1 MGVRFMVRKASLLL
15 TSPKSGVFIF
25 SRWCGRIMAELRKKR
40 RMKRNL
46 LLMLLL
52 GFIAMCLP
60 LHAQQF
66 AGVYMLQ
73 EPLTVLILKS
83 TKAGYRGFISDG
95 QKALRVAGKMKDDVC
110 VLQLA
115 EGEDKTENYARL
127 DGSGNLFLA
136 DGSLNSMYFTRSDVD
151 PVAAYA
157 EIDSLLKATAGVQQ
171 SSANTAKS
179 SAAGSPDFIFA
190 TAQYA
195 NKKFLHV
202 YTGNG
207 FSEKWAYYL
216 FDNGTFYFKSNASYL
231 SGDAYA
237 DFSAATASNEGG
249 RWTVECKGQ
258 QETLVL
264 NWNSGE
270 QGRLL
275 IQHTSGGYLL
285 GKTKYFLVGLNEYE

>member
-1 MGVRFMVRKASLLL
+1 
-15 TSPKSGVFIF
+15 
-25 SRWCGRIMAELRKKR
+25 
-40 RMKRNL
+40 MKRNL

-66 AGVYMLQ
+66 AGVYTLQ

-83 TKAGYRGFISDG
+83 TKDGYKGFISDG
-95 QKALRVAGKMKDDVC
+95 QNALRIAGKTKDDVC
-110 VLQLA
+110 VLRLA
-115 EGEDKTENYARL
+115 EGEDKTENYASL
-127 DGSGNLFLA
+127 DGTGNLLVA
-136 DGSLNSMYFTRSDVD
+136 DVSLNSKYFIRSEVD
-151 PVAAYA
+151 PVVAYA
-157 EIDSLLKATAGVQQ
+157 EMDSLLKAVVGVQNA
-171 SSANTAKS
+171 STNTEKS
-179 SAAGSPDFIFA
+179 SAADSPAAIYA
-190 TAQYA
+190 TARYA

-202 YTGNG
+202 FTGNG
-207 FSEKWAYYL
+207 YSEKWAYYL
-216 FDNGTFYFKSNASYL
+216 FENGTFYFKSNASYL
-231 SGDAYA
+231 SGDTYT

-249 RWTVECKGQ
+249 RWRIECKGQ
-258 QETLVL
+258 QEILVL

>member
-1 MGVRFMVRKASLLL
+1 LQKKAMKNTFLLL
-15 TSPKSGVFIF
+15 
-25 SRWCGRIMAELRKKR
+25 
-40 RMKRNL
+40 L
-46 LLMLLL
+46 LLAFMAL
-52 GFIAMCLP
+52 CLP

-66 AGVYMLQ
+66 AGVYTLQ

-83 TKAGYRGFISDG
+83 TKAGYKGFISDG
-95 QKALRVAGKMKDDVC
+95 QKALRVAGKLKDEVC

-115 EGEDKTENYARL
+115 EGEDKTENFARL
-127 DGSGNLFLA
+127 DGAGNLFVSNA
-136 DGSLNSMYFTRSDVD
+136 SLNSMYFTRSDVD

-157 EIDSLLKATAGVQQ
+157 EIDSLLKAAAGEQQ
-171 SSANTAKS
+171 SSVNTAKS
-179 SAAGSPDFIFA
+179 SAAGSPDTDFA
-190 TAQYA
+190 TARYA

-207 FSEKWAYYL
+207 YSEKWSYYL
-216 FDNGTFYFKSNASYL
+216 FNDGTFYFKSNASYL
-231 SGDAYA
+231 SGDAYT

-249 RWTVECKGQ
+249 RWTVEHKGQ

-275 IQHTSGGYLL
+275 IQ
-285 GKTKYFLVGLNEYE
+285 